1 METCLPIPLKTRVVN
16 QMMLSWII
24 PENEEILPSIK
35 SLCTVKMVS
44 SGLDK
49 RNTVISITV
58 STDSQMT
65 NEPSSGKKSREESVP
80 ASCRKRR
87 KSARAT
93 DEIPT
98 KRGRKPL
105 NRSRHNSDSDDT
117 SEHSLTG
124 SSTNLGLSTYDRT
137 SKSPRPSKYN
147 FFVEFGKCAF
157 FCNVVEKFFVLFF
170 ADPSL
175 NSGQRIA
182 VLQQKLSELRK
193 TYAEV
198 KAELAAVERRRK
210 KIRRREREGKRY

>member
-1 METCLPIPLKTRVVN
+1 M
-16 QMMLSWII
+16 
-24 PENEEILPSIK
+24 
-35 SLCTVKMVS
+35 KMVS
-44 SGLDK
+44 NLKMSSNIVTLLFH
-49 RNTVISITV
+49 
-58 STDSQMT
+58 STDTQMT
-65 NEPSSGKKSREESVP
+65 NEPSTGKKSREECVA

-87 KSARAT
+87 KSVRGI
-93 DEIPT
+93 DEIPA

-105 NRSRHNSDSDDT
+105 NRSRQNSDSDDT

-124 SSTNLGLSTYDRT
+124 SATNLGLPSYDRT

-147 FFVEFGKCAF
+147 FFVEFGELLPTGILLK
-157 FCNVVEKFFVLFF
+157 LHRLYF
-170 ADPSL
+170 AIDPSL

-210 KIRRREREGKRY
+210 KIRRREREGE